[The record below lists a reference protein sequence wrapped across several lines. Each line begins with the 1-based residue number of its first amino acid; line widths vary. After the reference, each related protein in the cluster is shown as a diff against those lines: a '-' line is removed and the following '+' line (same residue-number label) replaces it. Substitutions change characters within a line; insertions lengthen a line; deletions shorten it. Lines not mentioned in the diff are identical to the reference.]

1 MKIHISGQ
9 KLNPALHSNV
19 HCAYNEKSNNYFA
32 IKLNHLKD
40 KEASFESHEHFRT
53 RCIIIIINNNNLFQ
67 FAL

>member
-40 KEASFESHEHFRT
+40 KEASFRT

>member
-19 HCAYNEKSNNYFA
+19 HCPCNEKSNNYFA

-40 KEASFESHEHFRT
+40 NEARFESHEHFRT
-53 RCIIIIINNNNLFQ
+53 HCIIIIIINNNNLF
-67 FAL
+67 